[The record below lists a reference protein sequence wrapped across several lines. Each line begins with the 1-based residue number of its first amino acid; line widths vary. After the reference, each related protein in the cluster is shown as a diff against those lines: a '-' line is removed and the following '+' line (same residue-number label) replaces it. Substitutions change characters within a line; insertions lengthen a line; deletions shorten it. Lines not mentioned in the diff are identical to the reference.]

1 MQNSCAKWQRLRT
14 DIAQAILQSETP
26 TGESEHILSLIKLYY
41 ADYSKLPIGML
52 QHYLNIMKRSQ
63 YKDKSTFLADIY
75 EDLPIPKL
83 PAYKKVAIA
92 EEFDGEYQLVPT
104 EQEGIPRSNKWNTEV
119 KLLYFPTQANWKR
132 KSFFR
137 VEINRV
143 YTRQHYLNSIPSKLD
158 CYAYRPN
165 ISFKFKREGELD
177 DLIKNNKFLHVLRD
191 MILTNLYK
199 LKRTQI
205 CQEKRFKNEG
215 HRRYQVL
222 CGNPLLYSEF
232 QSGTCSACWRKTFK
246 DFVKNIK

>member
-1 MQNSCAKWQRLRT
+1 MQNSCARWERLRT

-26 TGESEHILSLIKLYY
+26 TGESKHILSLIKLYY
-41 ADYSKLPIGML
+41 ADYSKLPIQII
-52 QHYLNIMKRSQ
+52 QHYLNIMKRSL
-63 YKDKSTFLADIY
+63 YKEKSTFLADIY
-75 EDLPIPKL
+75 EDLPIPEL
-83 PAYKKVAIA
+83 PAYKKVAI
-92 EEFDGEYQLVPT
+92 DGEYQLVPT
-104 EQEGIPRSNKWNTEV
+104 ELEGIPRCNKWNTEV
-119 KLLYFPTQANWKR
+119 KLVFSPTQANWKR

-143 YTRQHYLNSIPSKLD
+143 YTRQHYLNSIPMKLD
-158 CYAYRPN
+158 CYASRPN
-165 ISFKFKREGELD
+165 ISFTFKREGELD

-191 MILTNLYK
+191 IILTNLYK

-222 CGNPLLYSEF
+222 CGTPLPYSEF
-232 QSGTCSACWRKTFK
+232 QPGTCSACWGKTFK